1 MSQLSRAV
9 LRQCRAGAAQSSS
22 SSSLW
27 TPPSAVSHPTGLVPI
42 VVEQTGR
49 GERSYD
55 IYSRLLKDRIICLM
69 GAVDDYVSSLVVAQ
83 LLFLQSESSKKPVH
97 MYINSPGGSVTA
109 GLAIYDTMQYVLPP
123 ISTWCVGQACSMGSL
138 LLAAG
143 SPGMR
148 HSLPNARIMVHQ
160 PSGGTHGQAT
170 DIQIHAEEII
180 KLKGQL
186 NGIYAKHTGKTI
198 EFIGASMERDKFLSP
213 AEALEFGLIDKI
225 LEHPPK
231 HGEDDGDDA
240 SDGDK
245 PKD

>member
-1 MSQLSRAV
+1 MATLARSL
-9 LRQCRAGAAQSSS
+9 LRCVKS
-22 SSSLW
+22 
-27 TPPSAVSHPTGLVPI
+27 TPSALQVISTRNASSGWDSPSNSVIPFVI
-42 VVEQTGR
+42 EQTGR

-69 GAVDDYVSSLVVAQ
+69 GPVNDNVSSVVVAQ
-83 LLFLQSESSKKPVH
+83 LLFLQSESAKKPIH

-143 SPGMR
+143 TKGMR

-160 PSGGTHGQAT
+160 PSGGARGQAT
-170 DIQIHAEEII
+170 DIQIQAEEMI
-180 KLKGQL
+180 KIKRQL
-186 NGIYAKHTGKTI
+186 NEIYVKHTGQEFSFI
-198 EFIGASMERDKFLSP
+198 EQSLERDKFMSP
-213 AEALEFGLIDKI
+213 FEAKDFGLIDKI

-231 HGEDDGDDA
+231 EA
-240 SDGDK
+240 QIEEETKSV
-245 PKD
+245 PPV